1 MNVTGPDN
9 ITRSEP
15 TANPNACYIDGLYFS
30 VVTFTTVG
38 YGDMGPQTQGW
49 RLFSCFF
56 ALAGIAVGGGCLGIV
71 LEEVSKY
78 RQRRN
83 LFFAEQVDIDCNP
96 HAKHFWL
103 WLPCQEDLKKCSCRT
118 DQFSGDYR
126 DASSGVMDVTRP
138 NELSMGCVARFFQ
151 GLRACKPR
159 AIETRI
165 FSGADGAMRCLQ
177 LAGCST
183 ARWPRHAS

>member
-1 MNVTGPDN
+1 MLVAYLLVGMFCYSRGTGALFSDEDGNPIAACDDGPVVTTTN
-9 ITRSEP
+9 STTNETTTSEP
-15 TANPNACYIDGLYFS
+15 TANPHACLIDGLYFS

-96 HAKHFWL
+96 HAKHFWGL
-103 WLPCQEDLKKCSCRT
+103 GCLAQMISRNVRVGQT
-118 DQFSGDYR
+118 
-126 DASSGVMDVTRP
+126 SSRGTTGTRAA
-138 NELSMGCVARFFQ
+138 E
-151 GLRACKPR
+151 
-159 AIETRI
+159 
-165 FSGADGAMRCLQ
+165 
-177 LAGCST
+177 
-183 ARWPRHAS
+183 

>member
-1 MNVTGPDN
+1 MLVAYLLVGTLCYSLGSGALFSDEDGNPIAACDDGPLVNVTGPDN

-15 TANPNACYIDGLYFS
+15 TANPNAGYIDGLYFS

-96 HAKHFWL
+96 HANISGSW
-103 WLPCQEDLKKCSCRT
+103 CRAQMISRNVRVGQT
-118 DQFSGDYR
+118 
-126 DASSGVMDVTRP
+126 SSRGTTATRAA
-138 NELSMGCVARFFQ
+138 E
-151 GLRACKPR
+151 
-159 AIETRI
+159 
-165 FSGADGAMRCLQ
+165 
-177 LAGCST
+177 
-183 ARWPRHAS
+183 